1 MSSARISK
9 YRSGEL
15 RFGRKGFSDNWDSSV
30 KVSVL
35 SPEELAA
42 YRNGERGGSKLFTY
56 EDFLSME
63 KQGLTKQQIAD
74 KMGISVATLY
84 NRIKAW
90 KTKAGKTPS
99 PETVVER
106 QKPVPV
112 EAAPILEDK
121 TPELEALTK
130 ELKKKIHLAE
140 EELSVKTA
148 RIKDLEDQL
157 AALLDDKSSCEE
169 LEKKIA
175 SLQEEKDR
183 FLNQQLHDG
192 YHMENLKKSLSDL
205 KDTYTNVERE
215 NVAMR
220 ELLRLWI

>member
-1 MSSARISK
+1 MSRSTKVSK
-9 YRSGEL
+9 YRTGEI
-15 RFGRKGFSDNWDSSV
+15 RFGRKGSPDSWDSSV

-56 EDFLSME
+56 EDYLELE
-63 KQGLTKQQIAD
+63 KQGLSKQQIAD

-90 KTKAGKTPS
+90 KTKAGKTPKQ
-99 PETVVER
+99 ETLTTVAPLLVAGE
-106 QKPVPV
+106 VP
-112 EAAPILEDK
+112 ADK
-121 TPELEALTK
+121 LAELDSLAK
-130 ELKKKIHLAE
+130 ELKKKIIDTE
-140 EELSVKTA
+140 EELSA
-148 RIKDLEDQL
+148 RTSRVKDLEDQL
-157 AALLDDKSSCEE
+157 AAVLNDNSSREE

-175 SLQEEKDR
+175 SLQEEKDG
-183 FLNQQLHDG
+183 FLSQQLHDG
-192 YHMENLKKSLSDL
+192 YKIENLKKSLSDL
-205 KDTYTNVERE
+205 KETFSTVERE

>member
-1 MSSARISK
+1 MSRSTKVSK
-9 YRSGEL
+9 YRTGEI
-15 RFGRKGFSDNWDSSV
+15 RFGRKGSPDKWDSSV

-56 EDFLSME
+56 EDFLELE
-63 KQGLTKQQIAD
+63 KQGLSKQQIAD

-90 KTKAGKTPS
+90 KSKAGKTPS
-99 PETVVER
+99 KKETVTTG
-106 QKPVPV
+106 
-112 EAAPILEDK
+112 APILVAGEVPEDK
-121 TPELEALTK
+121 MAELESLAKDLRQ
-130 ELKKKIHLAE
+130 KISDAE

-148 RIKDLEDQL
+148 RVKELEDQL
-157 AALLDDKSSCEE
+157 TAVNGNSSSEE

-175 SLQEEKDR
+175 SLQDEKSD
-183 FLNQQLHDG
+183 LLHQQLHDG
-192 YHMENLKKSLSDL
+192 YQIENLKKSLSDL
-205 KDTYTNVERE
+205 KDTFSTIERE